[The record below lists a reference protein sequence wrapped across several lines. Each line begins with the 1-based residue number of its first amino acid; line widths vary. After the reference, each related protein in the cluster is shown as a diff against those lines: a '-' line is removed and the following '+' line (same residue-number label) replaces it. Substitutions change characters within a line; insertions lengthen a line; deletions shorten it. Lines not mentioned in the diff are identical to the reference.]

1 MASSK
6 SKAGQNLDDLLRP
19 DVPQGYIKRGAG
31 LHTSLDTNTDTN
43 TPPVTDS
50 SVQNRT
56 SAKTHKTTTSSE
68 RIARGYKFRE
78 DLIKQCKQIALDE
91 DRKLYEVMEE
101 ALEEYIAR
109 KQMKR

>member
-6 SKAGQNLDDLLRP
+6 NKLDDLLGP
-19 DVPQGYIKRGAG
+19 DIPQGVIKKGPG
-31 LHTSLDTNTDTN
+31 LHTSLDAKD
-43 TPPVTDS
+43 
-50 SVQNRT
+50 T
-56 SAKTHKTTTSSE
+56 SAKTHQRTTTPE

-109 KQMKR
+109 KQMKK